1 MRYQMVC
8 CVGVFCLMGFVAVD
22 LSAQSGGSLAVKT
35 VRPKRASVER
45 QLTLAGW
52 VKASE
57 EATVRARA
65 TGYVARCLVDVGSSV
80 EKGDVLLEID
90 VPEMRVRSR
99 LLESRLMAAKTGV
112 AIAKARTDEAVSAV
126 RAAEA
131 QVTAADARLRA
142 EETAVRFSKIE
153 HNRFV
158 ELAKDGSVTPQQVEQ
173 KERALQ
179 EAVARLA
186 SAEANRVVRQAGVQ
200 SAQST
205 VARAKQEI
213 AAANHSVKEA
223 EANVAAHAVRLA
235 FARVT
240 AAFKGTVVQRFVDTG
255 AYIAG
260 GDGSSQPTVLF
271 RLIRSGGVRVVF
283 PIPEREVPFI
293 RKGANVV
300 ISGAGVSGAPITSKI
315 SLVPAALTDSNR
327 TLSVQALS
335 NDPRLVPGMGIRG
348 QIHMETH
355 SGVVTV
361 PSASLHFNKKKA
373 HVLCIRD
380 GAVVKVGVVV
390 GFNDLIRAEVK
401 GVAETD
407 DVIFESRSKVKV
419 GDRVHS
425 SEGDGR

>member
-1 MRYQMVC
+1 
-8 CVGVFCLMGFVAVD
+8 
-22 LSAQSGGSLAVKT
+22 
-35 VRPKRASVER
+35 
-45 QLTLAGW
+45 
-52 VKASE
+52 
-57 EATVRARA
+57 
-65 TGYVARCLVDVGSSV
+65 
-80 EKGDVLLEID
+80 
-90 VPEMRVRSR
+90 
-99 LLESRLMAAKTGV
+99 
-112 AIAKARTDEAVSAV
+112 
-126 RAAEA
+126 
-131 QVTAADARLRA
+131 
-142 EETAVRFSKIE
+142 
-153 HNRFV
+153 
-158 ELAKDGSVTPQQVEQ
+158 
-173 KERALQ
+173 
-179 EAVARLA
+179 VARLA

-223 EANVAAHAVRLA
+223 EANVAAHAVRLS
-235 FARVT
+235 FASVT
-240 AAFKGTVVQRFVDTG
+240 APFKGTVVQRLVDTG

-260 GDGSSQPTVLF
+260 GDGSSQPTALF

-293 RKGANVV
+293 KKGANVV
-300 ISGAGVSGAPITSKI
+300 ISGAGVSGAPIASKI
-315 SLVPAALTDSNR
+315 TLVPSALTDSNR
-327 TLSVQALS
+327 TLAVQALS
-335 NDPRLVPGMGIRG
+335 NDSRLVPGMGIRG

-361 PSASLHFNKKKA
+361 PSAALHFNKKKA

-401 GVAETD
+401 GVEETD